1 MNEFEKRDTAD
12 GFFGTGSTRPPKSYG
27 GVVAF
32 LLILVT
38 VMGSIISLL
47 SIWNVQLF
55 QQLENTQQPQQLAEL
70 FHDEAPE
77 AEPVAPISQY
87 RSDQGLELNASPRGQ
102 ENQPMEQGLSLQQI
116 YAQCVDTVVSI
127 TAITPQGQITGSGV
141 VVTKDGYIVTNS
153 HVIDGAQTLWVGF
166 TDGRELTAQLVGQD
180 AFSDLAVLYVEANAL
195 KAADFGD
202 SDALRVGDVVVAIG
216 DPMGPQLTGSMTDGI
231 VSAINRQIVTDG
243 RSMTLIQTN
252 AALNEGNSGGP
263 LINCYG
269 QVVGINTMKMGAASG
284 SSTSVEGLGFAIP
297 SRTVKTVVDQLI
309 RQGYVS
315 GRPTLELE
323 ARPVSTLY
331 QRLYGLPS
339 GLCVTYMPEDS
350 AARQAGLQPGD
361 VIMWLNGQRLQTQQ
375 DLQNAVNALTPGQ
388 RVPVVYY
395 RRGVMQELQLQV
407 AAVE

>member
-1 MNEFEKRDTAD
+1 
-12 GFFGTGSTRPPKSYG
+12 
-27 GVVAF
+27 
-32 LLILVT
+32 
-38 VMGSIISLL
+38 
-47 SIWNVQLF
+47 
-55 QQLENTQQPQQLAEL
+55 
-70 FHDEAPE
+70 
-77 AEPVAPISQY
+77 
-87 RSDQGLELNASPRGQ
+87 
-102 ENQPMEQGLSLQQI
+102 MEQGLSLQQI

-127 TAITPQGQITGSGV
+127 TAITPQGQVTGSGV
-141 VVTKDGYIVTNS
+141 VVTSDGYIVTNS

-166 TDGRELTAQLVGQD
+166 TDGRELTARLVGQD

-269 QVVGINTMKMGAASG
+269 QVVGINTMKMGAAYG

-323 ARPVSTLY
+323 TKPVSSLY

-339 GLCVTYMPEDS
+339 GLCVTDMEQDS

-361 VIMWLNGQRLQTQQ
+361 VILWLNGQRLHTQQ

-388 RVPVVYY
+388 SVPVVYY